1 MNKAVAKA
9 GEDVE
14 SDLDALA
21 ALLWAVGEAP
31 ADAQAQDHL
40 LSEIS
45 RLLWDASEPN
55 QAVER

>member
-1 MNKAVAKA
+1 MSGASADQN
-9 GEDVE
+9 VE
-14 SDLDALA
+14 SDLDRIA
-21 ALLWAVGEAP
+21 ALLWAVGDTS

>member
-1 MNKAVAKA
+1 MTGA
-9 GEDVE
+9 GADQAVE
-14 SDLDALA
+14 SDLDQIA

-55 QAVER
+55 QAAER

>member
-1 MNKAVAKA
+1 VSGASADQN
-9 GEDVE
+9 VE
-14 SDLDALA
+14 SDLDRIA
-21 ALLWAVGEAP
+21 ALLWAVGDTS

>member
-1 MNKAVAKA
+1 MGAIADRA
-9 GEDVE
+9 VE
-14 SDLDALA
+14 SDLDQIA

-55 QAVER
+55 QAAER

>member
-1 MNKAVAKA
+1 MAKA
-9 GEDVE
+9 GEHVE

-45 RLLWDASEPN
+45 QLLWDASEPN